1 MVSRLVTAGI
11 IAGVIITT
19 AISALSIF
27 KMPTILTH
35 KHHG

>member
-19 AISALSIF
+19 AISALSIEVI
-27 KMPTILTH
+27 PILSNTS
-35 KHHG
+35 